1 MILFAFKGRFTF
13 FYESSH
19 AFLLVVRGE
28 AETEDFSFVSDAGYD
43 VAVDAAIDGSFGEL
57 YGDRSVLGDFAC
69 QFEDS
74 RH

>member
-19 AFLLVVRGE
+19 AFFLVGRGE

-43 VAVDAAIDGSFGEL
+43 VAVDAAVDGSFGEL
-57 YGDRSVLGDFAC
+57 YSDRSVLSDLAS
-69 QFEDS
+69 QFENG